1 MKFWK
6 FPKLFISGNF
16 PLYGIIDVDYTYL
29 GVNNTSIV
37 SQGNNCSLNVFQ
49 ECINSGLEWWNS
61 GLEGLALIFHFSN
74 YCT

>member
-6 FPKLFISGNF
+6 FPKIFISRNF
-16 PLYGIIDVDYTYL
+16 LLYGIINVDYTYL
-29 GVNNTSIV
+29 GVNNTSNV

-49 ECINSGLEWWNS
+49 ECINIGLEWWNS
-61 GLEGLALIFHFSN
+61 GLEGLALIFHFSK